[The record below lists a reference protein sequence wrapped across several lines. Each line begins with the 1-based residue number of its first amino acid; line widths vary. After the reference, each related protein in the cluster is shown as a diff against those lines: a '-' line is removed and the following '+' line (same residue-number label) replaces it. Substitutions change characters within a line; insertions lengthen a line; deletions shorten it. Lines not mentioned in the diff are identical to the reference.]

1 MKLLM
6 EEIENIDIVK
16 PTTKSSC
23 YKVMGN
29 FIQSGI
35 INGNKRLYPYKNIYQ
50 NVENYITEMVCKNRA
65 VGELTH
71 PKTPEINLKDVSH
84 KITSLVPE
92 MISES
97 RGICNWKGVATILNT
112 PNGKIVSALLAEDVQ
127 LGFST
132 RALGS
137 VVLYEH
143 KGYKEVQND
152 FDLKT
157 AADIVYNQSAPDAFL
172 TALMESKE
180 WIYDEQG
187 ILREMI
193 AEDIKN
199 EIKTKSSKHVN
210 ANVLN
215 YFQKYLQSL

>member
-6 EEIENIDIVK
+6 EEIENVEIVK
-16 PTTKSSC
+16 PTKTAG
-23 YKVMGN
+23 YKVGGN

-35 INGNKRLYPYKNIYQ
+35 INGNKRMYPYKNIYQ

-112 PNGKIVSALLAEDVQ
+112 PNGKIVSAFLDENIQ

-137 VVLYEH
+137 VVLYEN
-143 KGYKEVQND
+143 KGYMEVQND
-152 FDLKT
+152 FKLKT
-157 AADIVYNQSAPDAFL
+157 PADIVYNQSAPDAFL
-172 TALMESKE
+172 TALTESKD
-180 WIYDEQG
+180 WVYDEQG
-187 ILREMI
+187 ILREMM
-193 AEDIKN
+193 AEEIKH
-199 EIKTKSSKHVN
+199 EIKTKSAKHVN
-210 ANVLN
+210 ANMLN